1 MEGGL
6 GGDEKKK
13 KVVVVGGGV
22 AGSLVAKTL
31 QDHAHV
37 VLIDSKEYF
46 EIPWASLRSLVE
58 PSFAERSVINHS
70 EYLPNADIVIAAA
83 TNVTESEILTEQGQL
98 IEYDYLVIATG
109 HVDTG
114 ALARSE
120 KLSHY
125 QAGLKTRTKKLSQ
138 YQSEHQKIKS
148 SNTILIVGGGPTGVE
163 LAGEIAVDFPDK
175 KVIVVHRGSRLLE
188 FIGHR
193 ASRKALDWLTS
204 KKVEVILGQSVNLSS
219 VSDGAYQTSG
229 GETIT
234 ADCHF
239 NCTGKPMG
247 SSWLRETVLKNSLDI
262 HGRLM
267 VDENLRVKGRTNV
280 FGIGDITDLPEIKQ
294 GYLAHRHAQVAAKN
308 LKLLMAGGEERK
320 MGIYKPAWPLA
331 IVSLGR
337 NEAVMQIFFLT
348 IIGWIPGMIKSRD
361 LFVGKT
367 RKQLGLKPD
376 LL

>member
-1 MEGGL
+1 MEGRL

-37 VLIDSKEYF
+37 VLIDLKEYF

-70 EYLPNADIVIAAA
+70 EYLPNADIVIATA

-120 KLSHY
+120 KLSYY
-125 QAGLKTRTKKLSQ
+125 QA
-138 YQSEHQKIKS
+138 EHQKIKS
-148 SNTILIVGGGPTGVE
+148 SNTILIIGGGPTGVE

-204 KKVEVILGQSVNLSS
+204 KKVEVILEQSVNLSS

-294 GYLAHRHAQVAAKN
+294 GYLAQRHAQVAAKN
-308 LKLLMAGGEERK
+308 LKLLMTGGEECE

-348 IIGWIPGMIKSRD
+348 IIGCIPGMIKSRD

-376 LL
+376 LP

>member
-1 MEGGL
+1 MFL
-6 GGDEKKK
+6 FYDF
-13 KVVVVGGGV
+13 
-22 AGSLVAKTL
+22 SIY
-31 QDHAHV
+31 D
-37 VLIDSKEYF
+37 DNRKEYF

-70 EYLPNADIVIAAA
+70 EYLPNADIVIATAA
-83 TNVTESEILTEQGQL
+83 NVTESEILTEQGQL
-98 IEYDYLVIATG
+98 IGYDYLVIATG

-125 QAGLKTRTKKLSQ
+125 QAGPETRTKKLSQ
-138 YQSEHQKIKS
+138 YQSEGDSRASGI
-148 SNTILIVGGGPTGVE
+148 
-163 LAGEIAVDFPDK
+163 
-175 KVIVVHRGSRLLE
+175 RLLE

-193 ASRKALDWLTS
+193 GSRKALDWLTS
-204 KKVEVILGQSVNLSS
+204 KKVEVILEQSVNLSS

-280 FGIGDITDLPEIKQ
+280 FGIGDITDLPVSPSNLLRISVGMVYSGNQTRVFGTKACSGGCQELEAVDDRRRRMRD
-294 GYLAHRHAQVAAKN
+294 GYIQACLAT
-308 LKLLMAGGEERK
+308 
-320 MGIYKPAWPLA
+320 A

-348 IIGWIPGMIKSRD
+348 MIGCIPGMIKSRD

-376 LL
+376 LP